1 MNTRLNT
8 RIEALEHSLLKVRDL
23 CEEILA
29 PALGTVWGDASFVA
43 ICRTT
48 SLDVTKDIILQTAG
62 RILNHNFSGRSLT
75 TRLVRVS
82 AT

>member
-29 PALGTVWGDASFVA
+29 PALGTDASFVA

-62 RILNHNFSGRSLT
+62 RVLNHNFSGRSLT